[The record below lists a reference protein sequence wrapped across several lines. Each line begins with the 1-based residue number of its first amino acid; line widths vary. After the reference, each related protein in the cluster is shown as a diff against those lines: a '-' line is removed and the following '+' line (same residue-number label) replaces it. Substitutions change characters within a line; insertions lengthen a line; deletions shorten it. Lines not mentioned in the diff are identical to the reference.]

1 MLHWKILNRRTNKL
15 SIEDIKKLRE
25 STGAGMMD
33 AKAALEEAGGDFEKA
48 VTVLRKKG
56 LAKAAKK
63 SDRTAAEGVIESYLH
78 GGKIGVLVEVNCE
91 TDFVARTD
99 DFKDFCRDV
108 AMHIAAS
115 NPAFLNPE
123 EIPSKDLDKEKA
135 IIKEE
140 VSASGKPAEHADKI
154 IEGKL
159 SKWYQEVC
167 LLNQPFVKDP
177 EQTIE
182 QLRQALVAKLG
193 ENIVIRRFARLEVG
207 GSID

>member
-1 MLHWKILNRRTNKL
+1 MN
-15 SIEDIKKLRE
+15 IEDIKKLRE
-25 STGAGMMD
+25 ATGAGMMD
-33 AKAALEEAGGDFEKA
+33 AKSALEEAQGDYEKA

-63 SDRTAAEGVIESYLH
+63 AERTAGVGIIESYVH

-99 DFKDFCRDV
+99 DFKQFCKDV
-108 AMHIAAS
+108 ALHVAAS
-115 NPAFLNPE
+115 NPSYVSPEDIPEDDLN
-123 EIPSKDLDKEKA
+123 KEKDV
-135 IIKEE
+135 IKEE
-140 VSASGKPAEHADKI
+140 VAASGKPAEHSEKI

-159 SKWYQEVC
+159 SKWYEEVC

-177 EQTIE
+177 NQTIE

-193 ENIVIRRFARLEVG
+193 ENIVISRFARLEVG
-207 GSID
+207 SAS

>member
-1 MLHWKILNRRTNKL
+1 M

-33 AKAALEEAGGDFEKA
+33 AKAALEEAKGDFDKA
-48 VTVLRKKG
+48 VAVLRKKG

-63 SDRTAAEGVIESYLH
+63 AERSAAAGVIESYVH

-108 AMHIAAS
+108 AMHIAAT
-115 NPAFLNPE
+115 NPTYLNSG
-123 EIPSKDLDKEKA
+123 EIPTKELDKEKA
-135 IIKEE
+135 VIKEE
-140 VSASGKPAEHADKI
+140 VAASGKPAEHAEKI

-159 SKWYQEVC
+159 SKWYGEVC
-167 LLNQPFVKDP
+167 LMDQSFVKDP

-193 ENIVIRRFARLEVG
+193 ENIVIRRFSRLEVG
-207 GSID
+207 GSEQ

>member
-1 MLHWKILNRRTNKL
+1 MN
-15 SIEDIKKLRE
+15 IEDIKKLRE
-25 STGAGMMD
+25 ATGAGMMD
-33 AKAALEEAGGDFEKA
+33 AKSALEEAQGDYEKA

-63 SDRTAAEGVIESYLH
+63 AERTAGVGIIESYVH

-99 DFKDFCRDV
+99 DFKQFCKDV
-108 AMHIAAS
+108 ALHVAAS
-115 NPAFLNPE
+115 NPSYVSPEDIPEDDLN
-123 EIPSKDLDKEKA
+123 KEKDV
-135 IIKEE
+135 IKEE
-140 VSASGKPAEHADKI
+140 VAASGKPAEHAEKI

-159 SKWYQEVC
+159 SKWYEEVC

-177 EQTIE
+177 NQTIE

-193 ENIVIRRFARLEVG
+193 ENIVVSRFARLEVG
-207 GSID
+207 SAS

>member
-1 MLHWKILNRRTNKL
+1 M

-33 AKAALEEAGGDFEKA
+33 AKSALEEAGGDFDKA

-63 SDRTAAEGVIESYLH
+63 AERNAAAGVIESYVH

-99 DFKDFCRDV
+99 DFKEFCRDV
-108 AMHIAAS
+108 AMHIAAT
-115 NPAFLNPE
+115 NPTYLSSD
-123 EIPSKDLDKEKA
+123 EIPAKELEKEKGV
-135 IIKEE
+135 IKEE
-140 VSASGKPAEHADKI
+140 VAASSKPAEHANKI

-159 SKWYQEVC
+159 SKWYEEVC
-167 LLNQPFVKDP
+167 LLNQSFVKDP
-177 EQTIE
+177 DQTIE

-207 GSID
+207 GESS